1 VIITGRNKLGILK
14 ERMDAIGVTGMTITY
29 VEGYGAQKGQT
40 TIYRGVEMESTL
52 LPKIKVEIVVGDIPL
67 DKVVNTAKQ
76 AIYTGSV
83 GDGKIFIYN
92 VAGAVRVRTG
102 KVGKAAVS
110 NEVRV
115 FILQSNLLKNLFFW
129 SEENVRFSIGFQI
142 EYDVLPGHLV
152 QRGRDHNQA
161 QQGSGHGDKH
171 RGFAFG
177 GCRLPLRSVQG
188 RGGQGR

>member
-1 VIITGRNKLGILK
+1 MIITGRNKLGILK

-102 KVGKAAVS
+102 EVGKAAVS
-110 NEVRV
+110 NEV
-115 FILQSNLLKNLFFW
+115 
-129 SEENVRFSIGFQI
+129 
-142 EYDVLPGHLV
+142 
-152 QRGRDHNQA
+152 
-161 QQGSGHGDKH
+161 
-171 RGFAFG
+171 
-177 GCRLPLRSVQG
+177 
-188 RGGQGR
+188 